1 MAIGLAV
8 LATASGL
15 AAQADQRAPVHKKAA
30 AAKTAQAKTPQGK
43 AAQDQTSQDQTAPES
58 GQTVQDQTVPPTNLD
73 LPSNLQIF
81 GKLDPNV
88 RKPTAV
94 VNDSVITGT
103 DVDQR
108 VALIALANGAKLS
121 KDESDKLRLQ
131 ILRQLIDETLEIQE
145 AKSDDVTVS
154 ADEINRSYAGVAKNL
169 GKTAAQIGPFLRE
182 NGSSERSLK
191 RQIEGELAWQ
201 RYLRRKVEPTINV
214 GDAEVNGV
222 LERLKAQRGTEEYE
236 LHEIYLK
243 VDNAANQQQVFANTR
258 QLLQQIEQGKLTF
271 DNGARQYSQS
281 STAGTGG
288 DLGWIKLSTL
298 PDTLAAAAQQ
308 MQVGQIAGPIDTP
321 GGFSILYLADKR
333 QVGAADPRD
342 SILSLKQLTVRFSS
356 GVSPQEANNRAVGF
370 GKSIQALQGCGTVER
385 VAKQLGAEVVD
396 NDAVRVRDLPPQLQ
410 DIMLKLQV
418 GQATPPFGSPEQ
430 GVRAL
435 VLCGRNDA
443 KAAEL
448 PRPDQV
454 QNQLEEVR
462 VNLRAQQK
470 LRDLRRD
477 AVIDYR

>member
-1 MAIGLAV
+1 MGRTVTNFRQMAIGLAA
-8 LATASGL
+8 LTATSGL
-15 AAQADQRAPVHKKAA
+15 
-30 AAKTAQAKTPQGK
+30 TAQMVT
-43 AAQDQTSQDQTAPES
+43 DQVA
-58 GQTVQDQTVPPTNLD
+58 PPTNLD
-73 LPSNLQIF
+73 LPANLQIF

-108 VALIALANGAKLS
+108 VALIAIANHATLTKE
-121 KDESDKLRLQ
+121 ESDKLKLQ
-131 ILRQLIDETLEIQE
+131 VLRELIDETLEIQE
-145 AKSDDVTVS
+145 AKTEEVVVS
-154 ADEINRSYAGVAKNL
+154 ADEINQSYARVAKGLNMTPVQL
-169 GKTAAQIGPFLRE
+169 TPFLRT
-182 NGSSERSLK
+182 NHSSERSLK

-201 RYLRRKVEPTINV
+201 RYLRRKVEPTVNV
-214 GDAEVNGV
+214 GDAEVNAI
-222 LERLKAQRGTEEYE
+222 LERLKAQRGTDEYE
-236 LHEIYLK
+236 LREIYLK
-243 VDNAANQQQVFANTR
+243 ADGASQQQVFANVR
-258 QLLQQIEQGKLTF
+258 QMIQQIEKGQNSF
-271 DNGARQYSQS
+271 DYYARNFSES
-281 STAGTGG
+281 STRSTGG

-308 MQVGQIAGPIDTP
+308 MQIGQIAGPVDTP
-321 GGFSILYLADKR
+321 GGFSVLYLADKR

-342 SILSLKQLTVRFSS
+342 SIVSLKQLTVRFPA
-356 GVSPQEANNRAVGF
+356 GTTQQEASNRATGF
-370 GKSIQALQGCGTVER
+370 GKSIQALQGCGTVEK
-385 VAKQLGAEVVD
+385 VAGTLGAEVVD

-410 DIMLKLQV
+410 EIILKLQV
-418 GQATPPFGSPEQ
+418 GQATPPFGSPDQ

-448 PRPDQV
+448 PRPAQV
-454 QNQLEEVR
+454 QTQLEEVR

>member
-1 MAIGLAV
+1 MTRLKTTRIA
-8 LATASGL
+8 L
-15 AAQADQRAPVHKKAA
+15 AALAA
-30 AAKTAQAKTPQGK
+30 SMAVGV
-43 AAQDQTSQDQTAPES
+43 S

-73 LPSNLQIF
+73 LPANLQIF

-108 VALIALANGAKLS
+108 VALIAIANGATLS
-121 KDESDKLRLQ
+121 KEERDRLKLQ
-131 ILRQLIDETLEIQE
+131 VLRQLIDETLEIQE
-145 AKSDDVTVS
+145 AKVE
-154 ADEINRSYAGVAKNL
+154 EITITPDQISQSYDRVAKNL
-169 GKTAAQIGPFLRE
+169 GKTSVQLTPFLRA
-182 NGSSERSLK
+182 NGSSEKALK

-201 RYLRRKVEPTINV
+201 RYLSRKISPTVNV
-214 GDAEVNGV
+214 GDAEVNAI

-236 LHEIYLK
+236 LREIYLK
-243 VDNAANQQQVFANTR
+243 AEPANQQQVFANVR
-258 QLLQQIEQGKLTF
+258 QLIQQIEQGKITF
-271 DNGARQYSQS
+271 DAGARQFSDS
-281 STAGTGG
+281 STKGNGG

-298 PDTLAAAAQQ
+298 PDTLAGAAQQ
-308 MQVGQIAGPIDTP
+308 MQVGQLAGPIDTP

-342 SILSLKQLTVRFSS
+342 SILSLKQLTVRFPPGLSQ
-356 GVSPQEANNRAVGF
+356 QEAATRASAF
-370 GKSIQALQGCGTVER
+370 GKSIQALQGCGTVAK
-385 VAKQLGAEVVD
+385 VAASLNAEVVD

-410 DIMLKLQV
+410 EIMLKLQV
-418 GQATPPFGSPEQ
+418 GQSTPAFGSPEQ

-477 AVIDYR
+477 AVIEYR